1 MEGKRYATSRRKAC
15 QHCSSAKAKCD
26 LRDGGCSRCARRSLF
41 CVYPKGLGPRGSAIY
56 DLDGSSQ
63 IDLDNSHILPSAER
77 DFQSSTQGSM
87 IGSARSVGDVNGSPT
102 NTSLTAFSEGH
113 TPRTSRLNITRHV
126 ETPEFTALELICPI
140 NVEDI
145 SNRWLNSYVPLP
157 GQKQKDYPA
166 SVTAFMYRMLK
177 SYAAITVHG
186 RGLPPF
192 VHPLQVTATSTKLPL
207 STCLSLVRVCEKP
220 RPGSEDFAADMLRRE
235 MSTIYDQ
242 RREYDDMALLAA
254 FQAYMIYCMA
264 LFFTLNQISDPFL
277 RQAMM
282 NLQELACSTSRQGLI
297 CVAEQQH
304 TRPKWEA
311 WIVAEAKRRTL
322 YVMYLFDSLLSAQ
335 DGLPTFFGTELY
347 GLPAP
352 SAGVLWKAGT
362 RQEWEREYN
371 IHLADWV
378 EAGLYINELWPI
390 PADMDEAGIMERRAR
405 VDRWL
410 EGVDEFGTMMYAVT
424 SCTHGG

>member
-26 LRDGGCSRCARRSLF
+26 LRDGGCTRCARRNLF
-41 CVYPKGLGPRGSAIY
+41 CVYPKGLGAKGSAY
-56 DLDGSSQ
+56 NLDGPTDLENSQ
-63 IDLDNSHILPSAER
+63 ILASTDR
-77 DFQSSTQGSM
+77 DFESGTQNSM
-87 IGSARSVGDVNGSPT
+87 IGSARSMGDVNGSPT

-113 TPRTSRLNITRHV
+113 TPTNSKSNIPRHV
-126 ETPEFTALELICPI
+126 EEPDFTILELICPI

-145 SNRWLNSYVPLP
+145 SNRWLNSYVPFP

-166 SVTAFMYRMLK
+166 SVTAFMYRILK
-177 SYAAITVHG
+177 SYAAITAHG

-192 VHPLQVTATSTKLPL
+192 VHPLQVTPKSTKLPL
-207 STCLSLVRVCEKP
+207 STCLSLVRVCDQP
-220 RPGSEDFAADMLRRE
+220 RPGSEDFAADILRRE
-235 MSTIYDQ
+235 MGTIYDQ
-242 RREYDDMALLAA
+242 RRKYDDMTLLAA

-264 LFFTLNQISDPFL
+264 LFFTLNQTTDPFL

-282 NLQELACSTSRQGLI
+282 NLQELACATSSQGLV
-297 CVAEQQH
+297 CTAERQH
-304 TRPKWEA
+304 TRPRWEA
-311 WIVAEAKRRTL
+311 WVVAEAKRRTL

-335 DGLPTFFGTELY
+335 DGLPTFLGTELY

-352 SAGVLWKAGT
+352 SAGVLWKAGS

-371 IHLADWV
+371 VHLADWIV
-378 EAGLYINELWPI
+378 AGLHINELWPM
-390 PADMDEAGIMERRAR
+390 PAEMDEAGVVEQRAR
-405 VDRWL
+405 VDMWL

-424 SCTHGG
+424 NCTHGG

>member
-1 MEGKRYATSRRKAC
+1 
-15 QHCSSAKAKCD
+15 
-26 LRDGGCSRCARRSLF
+26 
-41 CVYPKGLGPRGSAIY
+41 
-56 DLDGSSQ
+56 
-63 IDLDNSHILPSAER
+63 
-77 DFQSSTQGSM
+77 M